1 MPVDGRA
8 KKEAAPASLSGLLAT
23 RAHERLVRRLVAPS
37 RGWGSRRGAPSG
49 VTECWECP
57 MCMSNVPVGCA
68 CRTCQLD
75 APAARCTDGCCQDT
89 TASANA
95 ATEPK
100 PTPTTEPESMQLQ
113 RQPRPCTVLQPLTRG
128 SPAANAQ
135 PRRSTRKRQGQP
147 GPSLH
152 LATRKRPAVATDDD
166 QYFENSDDDQYF
178 VPGEVV
184 KCWECEKLCAAA
196 DQENVTHLVCLNKEC
211 AVTFSPNECDR
222 EDEPHGHGRGRT
234 NLEAWMREGILGA
247 LSSDDE
253 LDYSEDEAEADGDT
267 VTTEA
272 QEHQNQPASSAP
284 SMYPNVSRW
293 SSGRNIGW
301 RYQIYNSNWTPQR
314 RQGNGFA
321 TDLLAY
327 QAYVAVCVKEGMTP
341 KTVKRALRR
350 ARTGDTPWDR
360 DISGAC

>member
-1 MPVDGRA
+1 
-8 KKEAAPASLSGLLAT
+8 
-23 RAHERLVRRLVAPS
+23 
-37 RGWGSRRGAPSG
+37 
-49 VTECWECP
+49 
-57 MCMSNVPVGCA
+57 
-68 CRTCQLD
+68 
-75 APAARCTDGCCQDT
+75 
-89 TASANA
+89 
-95 ATEPK
+95 
-100 PTPTTEPESMQLQ
+100 MQLQ

-152 LATRKRPAVATDDD
+152 LATRKRPAVATDDNTLHNFD
-166 QYFENSDDDQYF
+166 VNDNENSDDDQYF

-222 EDEPHGHGRGRT
+222 EDEPHGQGRGRT

-272 QEHQNQPASSAP
+272 QEHQNQPASSAS
-284 SMYPNVSRW
+284 SMYPNVSW
-293 SSGRNIGW
+293 SGSSWMYR
-301 RYQIYNSNWTPQR
+301 IYNSNWTPQR
-314 RQGNGFA
+314 RIGSGFA

-327 QAYVAVCVKEGMTP
+327 QAYVAVCVKEGTTP
-341 KTVKRALRR
+341 KKVKRAVPR
-350 ARTGDTPWDR
+350 ARTGDTPWER